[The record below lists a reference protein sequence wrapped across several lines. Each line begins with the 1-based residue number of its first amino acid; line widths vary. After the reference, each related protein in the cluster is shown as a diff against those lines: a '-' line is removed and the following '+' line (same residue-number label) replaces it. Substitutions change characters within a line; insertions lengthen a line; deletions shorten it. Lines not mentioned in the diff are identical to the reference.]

1 MDARCPA
8 VSVACRSVPTDK
20 RARQRA
26 AREQKQAIIQK
37 GRKRQRNLRRGIGLV
52 ILAAAIVGI
61 VFLVNG
67 SGKAATTT
75 TTTSTTLATTT
86 TTTSTTTTS
95 VPTGTTFPTPTT
107 QPLTTAAVT
116 PTCPP
121 TTGATKRVVWFKSK
135 PPTCVTESSVFDATF
150 ETSLGNIVVSMPTA
164 ASPAGVNNFVF
175 LARYHYF
182 DGTFFHR
189 VIQGFVVQGGDPTGL
204 GTGGVHAYP
213 GYSFTGT
220 TPPASCKTNA
230 SQSTCYQ
237 PGDLVYAN
245 STGPSTNGSQF
256 FFVLAGGQ
264 KVLDTEPNYTIFGK
278 VTSPAGMAILA
289 KIGADGAPDTSSTGT
304 PTVKV
309 YLLKVGITQVSG

>member
-1 MDARCPA
+1 M
-8 VSVACRSVPTDK
+8 
-20 RARQRA
+20 
-26 AREQKQAIIQK
+26 
-37 GRKRQRNLRRGIGLV
+37 
-52 ILAAAIVGI
+52 AAAIVAI

-67 SGKAATTT
+67 SGKSATPPTTT
-75 TTTSTTLATTT
+75 TTTTA
-86 TTTSTTTTS
+86 TTSTTTTS

-107 QPLTTAAVT
+107 QPLTSAAVT

-121 TTGATKRVVWFKSK
+121 STGATTRVVWFKTK
-135 PPTCVTESSVFDATF
+135 PPTCITSSSVLDATF
-150 ETSLGNIVVSMPTA
+150 QTSLGNIVVSMPTA
-164 ASPAGVNNFVF
+164 ASPAAVNNFVF
-175 LARYHYF
+175 LARYKYY
-182 DGTFFHR
+182 DGTYFHR

-213 GYSFTGT
+213 GYSFTGN

-245 STGPSTNGSQF
+245 SGTPSTNGSQF
-256 FFVLAGGQ
+256 FFVLPGGQ

-278 VTSPAGMAILA
+278 VTSSAGMSVLD

-304 PTVKV
+304 PTVRV
-309 YLLKVGITQVSG
+309 YLLKVTVTQISG